1 MRARAHL
8 ALCCVVGMG
17 VGVAAWSRPGRSAET
32 LVIVRNA
39 KNPTT
44 SVTRAEI
51 KDLVVGRKK
60 VWPHGSAVQLV
71 LAPPGSPEL
80 SWLAGVMGVPDQVMM
95 NKIKQEV
102 FKGEMP
108 KPVVVSSDQ
117 DCLAVVA
124 ANPGAFGVV
133 STSVVRKL
141 PPQVAAISVK

>member
-1 MRARAHL
+1 MPARLHL
-8 ALCCVVGMG
+8 ALCC
-17 VGVAAWSRPGRSAET
+17 AAWLVGWSGPGATVENQ
-32 LVIVRNA
+32 VIVRNA

-60 VWPHGSAVQLV
+60 VWPFGSAVQLV

-80 SWLAGVMGVPDQVMM
+80 SWLAGVMGVPDQVLM

-102 FKGEMP
+102 FKGEMS
-108 KPVVVSSDQ
+108 KPVLVTSDQ

-133 STSVVRKL
+133 SASAARKL
-141 PPQVAAISVK
+141 PAQIAAIALK